1 MTHRPRRVAER
12 EVVTAV
18 GPGRDPLDVARD
30 FVEHVSGHA
39 PSEAEVVV
47 LREAFELA
55 LAEERSA

>member
-1 MTHRPRRVAER
+1 MSVCPRRAAPR
-12 EVVTAV
+12 DAAGPP
-18 GPGRDPLDVARD
+18 GPGRAPLAVARD
-30 FVEHVSGHA
+30 VVEHVSAPA